1 MKMKKRLLVRMH
13 VILIMLLFLQGSL
26 TAQQAGGGGGEKRT
40 FSGRVTDA
48 KDGSPLQ
55 GVTVQPKGV
64 LAGGVITG
72 PDGRFKIT
80 LPAQVKTLVFSSIG
94 YGIQEAPVGAGPVQ
108 VSLTANISGLNEI
121 VVIGY
126 GTTRKKD
133 LTGAIAT
140 VGEKDFQKGSI
151 TTPEQM
157 IAGKVAGVSIIS
169 NSGQPGAGSTI
180 RIRGGASLNASNDP
194 LIVIDGV
201 PLDGEVPAGQTSVIS
216 GAGNP
221 LSFINPN
228 DIESF
233 TILKDAS
240 AAAIYGTRASNG
252 VIIITTKKGK
262 GGGPV
267 KVDLSSVNSVATLT
281 KKVSVLSAGQ
291 FRSVVNANGTPA
303 QIAMMGAANTDW
315 QDQIYQDGVG
325 TNDNLSISGG
335 IKKLPYRISVGYQDQ
350 NGILKTDNLQRTSL
364 AFVFNPV
371 LFDNH
376 LKIDLNLKGS
386 MENARFGNQAAIGA
400 ATTFDPTQPVHS
412 KSNRFGGYYEWLD
425 PTTATGLVNLAGR
438 NPVGYLE
445 QEFDRGKPER
455 SIGNLQ
461 LDYKF
466 HFFPDL
472 HLNVNLGYDVAR
484 GKGVTYTTD
493 SAASAYLAGGGGG
506 ANNPYKQNKTNTLA
520 EYYLSYSKD
529 LKSIKS
535 HVDVLGGYSYNNYL
549 TTIYYYPS
557 FYANG
562 TEVVNSA
569 PPFPFDKP
577 DHTLISYFGRANYSY
592 DDKYLLTATIR
603 RDGSSRFAP
612 QNRWGLFPSVALAWK
627 LKQETFLRNA
637 NAVSDLKLRLGYGV
651 TGQQDGIGNYDYL
664 SYYSLSQANASYQ
677 FGDTYYQGYRPS
689 GFYSNRKWE
698 QTATYNAGLDYGF
711 LDNRITGSVDVY
723 LKKTS
728 DLLNNVP
735 QPAGSNFSAYIV
747 ANVGSMKNQGVE
759 FSINAEP
766 IRGRDLT
773 WDIGF
778 NVTYNKNTITNLTV
792 VPNDTAYTGFP
803 SGGIA
808 GGIGGQF
815 AEINAVGGSKNT
827 FYLYKQV
834 YNSAGQPIEGV
845 FVDKNGDGIINQND
859 LYKSKPADPQVF
871 LGFTTS
877 VTFRRWSAGM
887 VMRASLG
894 NYDYNNNFSQTG
906 NLNQILGN
914 SVLYNASSN
923 YLVSHFKGGNAQEL
937 LSDYYLQNASFLR
950 MDNINIGYDMGK
962 IPHTQTRLRLNAN
975 VQNVFIITKYKG
987 VDPEIAAN
995 GNPGNPGIDNN
1006 LYPRPRTYNLGVN
1019 LNF

>member
-1 MKMKKRLLVRMH
+1 MP
-13 VILIMLLFLQGSL
+13 VILILLLFLHGSL
-26 TAQQAGGGGGEKRT
+26 IAQKRIIT
-40 FSGRVTDA
+40 GRVIDA

-55 GVTVQPKGV
+55 GVTIQPKGV
-64 LAGGVITG
+64 LSGGVITG
-72 PDGRFKIT
+72 SDGRFRIT
-80 LPAQVKTLVFSSIG
+80 VDANVKTLVFSSVG
-94 YGIQEAPVGAGPVQ
+94 YGIQEAPIGAWGVQ
-108 VSLTANISGLNEI
+108 VALAANISGLNEI

-126 GTTRKKD
+126 GTTKKKD

-140 VGEKDFQKGSI
+140 VSEKDFQKGSI

-201 PLDGEVPAGQTSVIS
+201 PLDGEVPAGQTSVIA

-233 TILKDAS
+233 TVLKDAS
-240 AAAIYGTRASNG
+240 AAAIYGTRAANG
-252 VIIITTKKGK
+252 VIIITTKRGK
-262 GGGPV
+262 GGPV
-267 KVDLSSVNSVATLT
+267 KVDLSSVNSMSTLT
-281 KKVSVLSAGQ
+281 KEASVLSPAQ
-291 FRSVVNANGTPA
+291 FRSVVNENGTPA
-303 QIAMMGAANTDW
+303 QIAMMGGANTNW
-315 QDQIYQDGVG
+315 QDQVYQDGLG
-325 TNDNLSISGG
+325 TNNNVSISGG
-335 IKKLPYRISVGYQDQ
+335 VKKLPYRISVGYQDQ
-350 NGILKTDNLQRTSL
+350 NGILKTDNLQRTSV

-376 LKIDLNLKGS
+376 LKIDLNVKGS
-386 MENARFGNQAAIGA
+386 TEKARFGYQGAIGA
-400 ATTFDPTQPVHS
+400 ATTFDPTQPVRV
-412 KSNRFGGYYEWLD
+412 KSDRFGGYYEWLS

-438 NPVGYLE
+438 NPLGLLE
-445 QEFDRGKPER
+445 QEYDRATPER

-466 HFFPDL
+466 HFLPDL

-484 GKGVTYTTD
+484 GKGYSYVTD
-493 SAASAYLAGGGGG
+493 SAAEDYIAGGTGG

-520 EYYLSYSKD
+520 EYYLSYAKD

-535 HVDVLGGYSYNNYL
+535 HFDVLGGYSYNNYL
-549 TTIYYYPS
+549 TTIYYYPTY
-557 FYANG
+557 YANK
-562 TEVVNSA
+562 TEVPNSTPA
-569 PPFPFDKP
+569 FPFDKP
-577 DHTLISYFGRANYSY
+577 DHVLISYFGRANYSY
-592 DDKYLLTATIR
+592 EDKYLLTATIR

-612 QNRWGLFPSVALAWK
+612 QNRWGTFPSVALAWK
-627 LKQETFLRNA
+627 LKQETFLSGN

-664 SYYSLSQANASYQ
+664 SYYNLSAPNASYQ
-677 FGDTYYQGYRPS
+677 FGNTFVQGYRPS
-689 GFYSNRKWE
+689 GFYANRKWE
-698 QTATYNAGLDYGF
+698 QTATYNAAVDYGF
-711 LDNRITGSVDVY
+711 LDNRITGSIDFY

-747 ANVGSMKNQGVE
+747 ANVGSMQNKGVE
-759 FSINAEP
+759 FSINVEP
-766 IRGRDLT
+766 VRNRDIT

-778 NVTYNKNTITNLTV
+778 NFTYNKNRITNLTV

-803 SGGIA
+803 SGSIA

-834 YNSAGQPIEGV
+834 YDKNGAPIEGV
-845 FVDKNGDGIINQND
+845 FVDKNGDGIINQSD
-859 LYKSKPADPQVF
+859 LYKSKPADPQAF
-871 LGFTTS
+871 IGFNTS
-877 VTFRRWSAGM
+877 VSYRRWSAGT
-887 VMRASLG
+887 VLRASLG

-914 SVLYNASSN
+914 SVLYNASAN
-923 YLVSHFKGGNAQEL
+923 YLVTKFKGGNAQEL
-937 LSDYYLQNASFLR
+937 LSDYYMQNASFLR
-950 MDNINIGYDMGK
+950 MDNINVGYDLGML
-962 IPHTQTRLRLNAN
+962 PHTKTRVRLNAN
-975 VQNVFIITKYKG
+975 AQNVFIITKYKG

-995 GNPGNPGIDNN
+995 GNPGNPGIDNS

-1019 LNF
+1019 VNF